1 MHFTKLLIIALL
13 LSGCVKEQ
21 TTTETIADSA
31 KEQVMA
37 IYNGLPKECQTDF
50 NKKQTATAQKAID
63 AIVQSCNDQKEVI
76 TQEKIRWK
84 WSFFGL
90 LIVVGAYIAKRLTAR
105 W

>member
-1 MHFTKLLIIALL
+1 MRFTNLLILTVL

-21 TTTETIADSA
+21 TATETIADSA
-31 KEQVMA
+31 KEQVLA

-84 WSFFGL
+84 WSFIGL
-90 LIVVGAYIAKRLTAR
+90 LIVICAYIIKRLSIK